1 MVRTSQEKPAGDA
14 APSTETVRDANVPHT
29 SKTQPTAKD
38 NQAEAAVNVNI
49 AVTTTKLV
57 VQKVRK
63 AILMPEAAPTDGV
76 HCTNWTRRLVLLVR
90 FRQRLL
96 MAWSTQANRVSP
108 AWHSR
113 SMCLRLKL
121 RQPP

>member
-1 MVRTSQEKPAGDA
+1 MPDALLPDKQRRMVRTSQEKPPEATS
-14 APSTETVRDANVPHT
+14 PLTEIVRATNVPHT
-29 SKTQPTAKD
+29 SKTQPTPKD

-76 HCTNWTRRLVLLVR
+76 HRTN
-90 FRQRLL
+90 
-96 MAWSTQANRVSP
+96 
-108 AWHSR
+108 
-113 SMCLRLKL
+113 
-121 RQPP
+121 